1 MTIGDIAERLGL
13 ELAAGAGGLDRP
25 VSGGYVGDLLSHVMA
40 HAPAGSLWLTV
51 QNHANALA
59 VALLQDLAGICLV
72 AGRVLPPECMAKAD
86 EKDIP
91 VLLSPQD
98 AYTLAG
104 RLHQL
109 GVGR

>member
-1 MTIGDIAERLGL
+1 MTVADILQRLGL
-13 ELAAGAGGLDRP
+13 ELAAGAGGLQRP
-25 VSGGYVGDLLSHVMA
+25 VGGAYIGDLLSHVMA

-72 AGRVLPPECMAKAD
+72 GGRRLPPGGVAKAD
-86 EKDIP
+86 EKNIP

-104 RLHQL
+104 RLHRL